1 MNPMERFTTYFQGS
15 TQIWMITLL
24 LAVFSFLPVFSAST
38 NVYMHMAHITLGLLI
53 AQGAHR
59 VPYRFFGPL
68 SVMMLWI
75 SLGLLAF
82 TITQGQA
89 IGGANSSRWIYVFGL
104 SFQPSALAAVT
115 LMVYLARKLAK
126 HEGPWEFKASIQS
139 LL

>member
-68 SVMMLWI
+68 SVMMLFHYPGI
-75 SLGLLAF
+75 RYTKLSIL
-82 TITQGQA
+82 THE
-89 IGGANSSRWIYVFGL
+89 SSTNFEVGL
-104 SFQPSALAAVT
+104 SYFV
-115 LMVYLARKLAK
+115 
-126 HEGPWEFKASIQS
+126 GPA
-139 LL
+139 